1 MCSYNLY
8 WGFFALGAI
17 FSDLKIHDIDLSLES
32 FYIRIYLNRTFKDIK
47 YTVYV
52 ALGFLTE
59 PNQTE

>member
-1 MCSYNLY
+1 MLLQLVSKIS
-8 WGFFALGAI
+8 ALVAVS
-17 FSDLKIHDIDLSLES
+17 SDLKINDIDLSLEP
-32 FYIRIYLNRTFKDIK
+32 FYTKIYLNRTFKDIK

>member
-1 MCSYNLY
+1 LRLS
-8 WGFFALGAI
+8 ALGAI
-17 FSDLKIHDIDLSLES
+17 FSDLKINDIDLSLEP
-32 FYIRIYLNRTFKDIK
+32 FYRRIYLNRTFKDIK

>member
-1 MCSYNLY
+1 MSVRVPVS
-8 WGFFALGAI
+8 GVE
-17 FSDLKIHDIDLSLES
+17 DLKINDIDLSLGP
-32 FYIRIYLNRTFKDIK
+32 FYIRMYLNRTFNDIK